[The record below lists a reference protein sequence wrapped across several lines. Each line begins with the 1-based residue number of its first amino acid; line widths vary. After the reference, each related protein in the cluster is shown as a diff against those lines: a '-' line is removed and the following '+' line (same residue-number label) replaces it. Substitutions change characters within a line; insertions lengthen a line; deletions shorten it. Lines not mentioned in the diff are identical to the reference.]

1 MPRLQ
6 PPAACCSPPAAC
18 CSPLLHAAA
27 PLLQVLPRLGGPVD
41 DEAALWHLTGTT
53 ETDLLHSEWQ
63 GANHSLRTTH
73 SLLTAHSSL
82 LTTHYSPLTTH
93 HSPRTT
99 HTSRPTEQA
108 RRTGRATSSP
118 STTAPWRWCWRCG
131 ARRACTMFSQTSSA
145 STCHCRPRWTGR
157 VGWMGWT
164 ARRTARRT
172 VGCWRRRGDYSH
184 SSGHYSRC
192 CSLQP

>member
-6 PPAACCSPPAAC
+6 PPAAC

-73 SLLTAHSSL
+73 SLLTAHHSPLTTHYSPFTTHYSLLTTHCALLTTHCALLTTHCSL
-82 LTTHYSPLTTH
+82 LTTHYSLLTTHDSPSPLTTQV
-93 HSPRTT
+93 
-99 HTSRPTEQA
+99 EA
-108 RRTGRATSSP
+108 ALN
-118 STTAPWRWCWRCG
+118 AD
-131 ARRACTMFSQTSSA
+131 SA
-145 STCHCRPRWTGR
+145 
-157 VGWMGWT
+157 
-164 ARRTARRT
+164 
-172 VGCWRRRGDYSH
+172 GDD
-184 SSGHYSRC
+184 GLAGPV
-192 CSLQP
+192 SL